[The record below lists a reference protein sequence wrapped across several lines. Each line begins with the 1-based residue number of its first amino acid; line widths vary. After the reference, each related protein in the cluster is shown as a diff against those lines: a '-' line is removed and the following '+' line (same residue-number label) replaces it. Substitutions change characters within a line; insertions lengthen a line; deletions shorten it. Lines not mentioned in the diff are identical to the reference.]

1 MTNVTL
7 LHWLGRG
14 RPGHCPFHIIGQ
26 FSLICIIII
35 PFDLDLFITINVR
48 NEFLM
53 SELYWKCGIGDL
65 CTSIGS
71 KLTFGITPHC

>member
-7 LHWLGRG
+7 LYWLGRG

-35 PFDLDLFITINVR
+35 PYDLDLFITNNVR
-48 NEFLM
+48 NELLM
-53 SELYWKCGIGDL
+53 SELYWNVVLEICVRQL
-65 CTSIGS
+65 VQN
-71 KLTFGITPHC
+71 

>member
-7 LHWLGRG
+7 LHWLDRG

-48 NEFLM
+48 NVWIIL
-53 SELYWKCGIGDL
+53 KCGIGDL

>member
-7 LHWLGRG
+7 LHWFGRG

-26 FSLICIIII
+26 FNLICIMII

-53 SELYWKCGIGDL
+53 SELY
-65 CTSIGS
+65 
-71 KLTFGITPHC
+71 